1 MAKFRKLIALLL
13 VVVMS
18 FSLLGVTGAF
28 AQGVDGGKPE
38 MAMMQLMRVFV
49 PLHQSVCCPA

>member
-18 FSLLGVTGAF
+18 FSLLGVTGVF

-38 MAMMQLMRVFV
+38 MAKAIPTCRRSMFM
-49 PLHQSVCCPA
+49 